1 MKKTVRNISKDHN
14 MEAQQVWHLSFVST
28 WIFVFFFLSVCS
40 GMSTLELESTV
51 FVAFAGEEI
60 AIKCELVIPA
70 NQTRY
75 VLTCSDPFENQIYNY
90 SSETTGQRQRVQ
102 LTLKLKNLAMSGE
115 YSCQYKKA
123 TVYWFLR
130 VRGDGYRDLVMWDY
144 TEFII
149 VAVFT
154 GVLLVF
160 SVVGSVCVFRGHGKC
175 TTECRNT
182 DRKRKQ
188 NTEEM
193 KETEM
198 EEDNMDV
205 ITAPSTSFYASL
217 EPRPRSIYD
226 VLDHSA
232 ANREPD
238 QSKAKPKKREPKET
252 MTQPTQDQH
261 EGVFEIVYENF

>member
-1 MKKTVRNISKDHN
+1 
-14 MEAQQVWHLSFVST
+14 MEAQQVWHLSFMST

-40 GMSTLELESTV
+40 GMDTLKLSLESTV

-60 AIKCELVIPA
+60 TITYKLAIPA
-70 NQTRY
+70 NQTRDS
-75 VLTCSDPFENQIYNY
+75 LTCSDPLQNVIY
-90 SSETTGQRQRVQ
+90 SCHISETTGR
-102 LTLKLKNLAMSGE
+102 TLILELKNLNMSGE
-115 YSCQYKKA
+115 YSCQYQTAK
-123 TVYWFLR
+123 VYWFLR
-130 VRGDGYRDLVMWDY
+130 VRGDGYRDLVMLDY

-160 SVVGSVCVFRGHGKC
+160 SVVGSVCVFRGHGKKC
-175 TTECRNT
+175 PTERGST

-188 NTEEM
+188 NREEM
-193 KETEM
+193 ETEM

-217 EPRPRSIYD
+217 ETRPRSIYD

-232 ANREPD
+232 ANIEPD
-238 QSKAKPKKREPKET
+238 QSKAKPKKRELKE
-252 MTQPTQDQH
+252 MMAQPTQDQH
-261 EGVFEIVYENF
+261 EGVFESVYENF

>member
-1 MKKTVRNISKDHN
+1 

-40 GMSTLELESTV
+40 GMSTLNLESTV
-51 FVAFAGEEI
+51 FVALAGEEI
-60 AIKCELVIPA
+60 DIKCKLVIPA
-70 NQTRY
+70 NQTRD
-75 VLTCSDPFENQIYNY
+75 VLTCSDPFKNQIYSY
-90 SSETTGQRQRVQ
+90 DISEMTGQTKTVQ
-102 LTLKLKNLAMSGE
+102 LKLKNLTMSGE

-130 VRGDGYRDLVMWDY
+130 VRGEGYRDLVMWDY

-160 SVVGSVCVFRGHGKC
+160 SVVGSVCVFRGHGKKC
-175 TTECRNT
+175 TTERGNT

-205 ITAPSTSFYASL
+205 ITDPSTSFYASL
-217 EPRPRSIYD
+217 EPRPMSIYD

-238 QSKAKPKKREPKET
+238 QSKAKPKKRKPKET
-252 MTQPTQDQH
+252 AS
-261 EGVFEIVYENF
+261 VNFWCFVTFCYHGKQ